1 MENKTIKAIV
11 WFVLSTSL
19 IITLVICVMVLSQG
33 IKNREEKEKEKPS
46 PYEEVSEI
54 EVVTTN
60 GDTVIIFTGV
70 GSRCHLKKKKK

>member
-1 MENKTIKAIV
+1 
-11 WFVLSTSL
+11 
-19 IITLVICVMVLSQG
+19 MVLSQG

-70 GSRCHLKKKKK
+70 GSRCHLKKKEEVMSKQKIERIKNRKR